1 MRAPLSKHFARS
13 NNVMTALNHLK
24 RTGARSKRRVGRGQ
38 SSTRGKTSGR
48 GTKGQN
54 ARSGRKK
61 RPELRDIIKKI
72 PKRRGYGK
80 NRGRTVVGGRT
91 RPLPISLARLEQ
103 LFDGEVTHKTL
114 LEGLSIRAHGRS
126 PLLKIVGGGTI
137 TKKLSIKGIAVSSS
151 ARAAIEKAGG
161 TIL

>member
-1 MRAPLSKHFARS
+1 
-13 NNVMTALNHLK
+13 MTMLNQLK

-38 SSTRGKTSGR
+38 SSGRGKTSGR

-61 RPELRDIIKKI
+61 RPEMRDIIKKL

-80 NRGRTVVGGRT
+80 NRGRTVIGNRARAV
-91 RPLPISLARLEQ
+91 PVLLARVEE
-103 LFDGEVTHKTL
+103 LFDPAVEVTPVAL
-114 LEGLSIRAHGRS
+114 AERLSLRFRGRAAS
-126 PLLKIVGGGTI
+126 VKIVGGSSI
-137 TKKLSIKGIAVSSS
+137 SKKLLIKGIPVSAS

-161 TIL
+161 SIL